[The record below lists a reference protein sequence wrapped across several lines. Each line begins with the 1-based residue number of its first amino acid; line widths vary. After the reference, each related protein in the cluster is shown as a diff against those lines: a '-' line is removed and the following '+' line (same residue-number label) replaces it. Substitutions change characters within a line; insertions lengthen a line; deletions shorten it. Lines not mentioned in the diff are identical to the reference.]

1 MATGLNLGLAAGTD
15 IPVEH
20 LDYGYVGE
28 CRNAKEVEKI
38 LQILRSGKEGLYPDL
53 VAFTERRLSELDPS
67 SQLLVEEGRKKK
79 VTDLPGAEQQE
90 MQNDMEVC
98 SPSLLQENGFRVIV
112 LLL

>member
-1 MATGLNLGLAAGTD
+1 M
-15 IPVEH
+15 
-20 LDYGYVGE
+20 
-28 CRNAKEVEKI
+28 
-38 LQILRSGKEGLYPDL
+38 
-53 VAFTERRLSELDPS
+53 DPS

-79 VTDLPGAEQQE
+79 VTDLPGVEQQE